1 MKQVKGFNSFAFM
14 GCGHPDKPVK
24 RVNTSIQHP
33 LTGESLVAKKRAL
46 KALAQYKY
54 STN

>member
-1 MKQVKGFNSFAFM
+1 MKNEKAFYTMLPRPQVI
-14 GCGHPDKPVK
+14 K
-24 RVNTSIQHP
+24 RVNTGIQHP

-46 KALAQYKY
+46 KALAQHKY